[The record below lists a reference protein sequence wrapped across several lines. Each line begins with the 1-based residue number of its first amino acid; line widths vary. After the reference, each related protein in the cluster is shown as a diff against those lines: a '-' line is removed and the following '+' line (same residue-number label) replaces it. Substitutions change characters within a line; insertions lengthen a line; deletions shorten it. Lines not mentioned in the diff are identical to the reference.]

1 MKTDLQ
7 VCYLKIIIA
16 ALILFGTS
24 GTMAQPQFKGLEHL
38 FTTPKSYVAGYTKN
52 APLIDGDINDAA
64 WQQAKWTDDFIDIEG
79 DLKPHPPLQTN
90 IKMLWDDTC
99 LYMAVKVMEP
109 NVWATLKKR
118 DDIIFMDNDVEV
130 FIDPG
135 NTTHEYFEIEWN
147 AINSVF
153 DLFLNKPYRNLGK
166 PISSWDI
173 KGMRSAVKIQ
183 GTLNDPSDTDKGWT
197 VEIAIPFKALSF
209 GNRRSAPGEGTF
221 WRFNFSRVEWD
232 TKVVNGKYEKLK
244 DNNGHNL
251 PEHNWVWSAQGI
263 VNMHYPERWG
273 YLQFTKNTDTNAAF
287 VLPYPEQQKQYLWL
301 VYYRQKEWLKEHN
314 SYSQSLKE
322 LGINGIVTI
331 TGNVSDLKMEATPHQ
346 FMAFITD
353 KKDNL
358 TYTID
363 QDGLVGKLKQQTQ

>member
-1 MKTDLQ
+1 MKKGSQ
-7 VCYLKIIIA
+7 VCYSKIIIA
-16 ALILFGTS
+16 ALVLFST
-24 GTMAQPQFKGLEHL
+24 TAATAQQQFKGLENL

-64 WQQAKWTDDFIDIEG
+64 WQQAKWSDDFVDIEG
-79 DLKPHPPLQTN
+79 NLKPNPPLKTN

-99 LYMAVKVMEP
+99 LYMAVKVMDP

-147 AINSVF
+147 AINSIF
-153 DLFLNKPYRNLGK
+153 DLFLNKPYRNQGR
-166 PISSWDI
+166 PISSWDV

-197 VEIAIPFKALSF
+197 VEIAIPFKALSL

-244 DNNGHNL
+244 DNNGRNL
-251 PEHNWVWSAQGI
+251 PEHNWVWSPQGVI
-263 VNMHYPERWG
+263 NMHFPERFG
-273 YLQFTKNTDTNAAF
+273 YLQFTKKDNAPAF
-287 VLPYPEQQKQYLWL
+287 VLPYSELQKQYLWL
-301 VYYRQKEWLKEHN
+301 VYYRQTAWFREHGV
-314 SYSQSLKE
+314 YAQSLKE
-322 LGINGIVTI
+322 LDVDDKVTI
-331 TGNVSDLKMEATPHQ
+331 NGNVSDLKLEATPHQ
-346 FMAFITD
+346 FMALITD
-353 KKDNL
+353 KKDNI
-358 TYTID
+358 TWRIN
-363 QDGLVGKLKQQTQ
+363 QEGLVGKLSNNPNE